1 MAMRVP
7 LRRTRRLPSAAT
19 MAVMVVLAGV
29 VAACGSARGLKHDP
43 RIALRTDDFMVIQP
57 RAGDSLESLA
67 ARYLGTA
74 SNAGIIAR
82 YNDVRAARPGQNLLI
97 PLDAGDPVAIHPDR
111 YQTVPVLSYHR
122 FAPGNRS
129 RDRLEISEREFDAQM
144 AYLAREGYTVIGL
157 PELADYM
164 EGKRPLPPRS
174 VVLTLDDGY
183 ESAYTVAYPILRKY
197 RFPATIFVYTDFV
210 GAGSGLK
217 WSQMKEMVASGLI
230 DIQPHSKSHSN
241 LTRRLDGESK
251 TDYLR
256 RLNRELR
263 VPADLLRKRL
273 GVPIH
278 SFAYPYGATDETLAK
293 VTRREG
299 YRLAVTVVRGGNPVF
314 AHPFL
319 VRRTMIYAGDGIDAF
334 AKSLHLSRRAS

>member
-1 MAMRVP
+1 MAMRALP
-7 LRRTRRLPSAAT
+7 PRANRLPTAAAV
-19 MAVMVVLAGV
+19 AVMTVLAV
-29 VAACGSARGLKHDP
+29 LVAACGSARQLENDP
-43 RIALRTDDFMVIQP
+43 RIAVRTGDFMVVQP
-57 RAGDSLESLA
+57 RPGDSLESLA

-74 SNAGIIAR
+74 SNAWIIAR

-97 PLDAGDPVAIHPDR
+97 PLDAGDPVAVHLDG

-122 FAPGNRS
+122 FAPGDRS
-129 RDRLEISEREFDAQM
+129 SDRLEISEREFDAQM

-183 ESAYTVAYPILRKY
+183 ESVYTVAYPVLRKY
-197 RFPATIFVYTDFV
+197 GFPATIFIYTDFV
-210 GAGSGLK
+210 GAGSALK
-217 WSQMKEMVASGLI
+217 WPQMKEMVASGLI

-241 LTRRLDGESK
+241 LTRRLTGESK
-251 TDYLR
+251 TGYLS

-273 GVPIH
+273 GIPIH
-278 SFAYPYGATDETLAK
+278 SFAYPYGAVDETVAK
-293 VTRREG
+293 VTGREG
-299 YRLAVTVVRGGNPVF
+299 YRLAVTVARGGNPVF

-319 VRRTMIYAGDGIDAF
+319 VRRTMIYARDGIDAF
-334 AKSLHLSRRAS
+334 AKSLHLFRRAS